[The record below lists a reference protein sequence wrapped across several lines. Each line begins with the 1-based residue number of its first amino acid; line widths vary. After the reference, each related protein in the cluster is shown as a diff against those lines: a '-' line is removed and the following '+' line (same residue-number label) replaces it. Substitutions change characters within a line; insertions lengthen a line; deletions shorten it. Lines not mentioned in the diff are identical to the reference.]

1 MREDSQYVSSLEK
14 QCQQKDT
21 LISQLYNQLGM
32 QQQQQ
37 QQHLSDA
44 GRLVYSSSDMSNVN
58 AGQKLM
64 QLEREV
70 AAKRLEVEQLRAKV
84 CLFEMT

>member
-1 MREDSQYVSSLEK
+1 M
-14 QCQQKDT
+14 
-21 LISQLYNQLGM
+21 
-32 QQQQQ
+32 QQQQ

-84 CLFEMT
+84 CLFDMT

>member
-1 MREDSQYVSSLEK
+1 LREDSQYVSSLEK

-32 QQQQQ
+32 QQQQ